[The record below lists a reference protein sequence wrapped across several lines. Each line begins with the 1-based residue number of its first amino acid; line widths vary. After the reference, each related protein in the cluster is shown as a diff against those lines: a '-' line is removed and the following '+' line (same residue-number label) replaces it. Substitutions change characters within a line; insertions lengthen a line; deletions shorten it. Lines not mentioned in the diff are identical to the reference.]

1 MKRIAAT
8 GMMILMVGAL
18 CACGTTAKQTPVA
31 SQTINNEL
39 EEYTEDGNKITDLT
53 AEIPVET
60 GGITD
65 QEFHYLIDENVR
77 CNYWFACGSLPVD
90 EESSTDGSLRPID
103 QDYFA
108 NYAEFETYVRSIY
121 CKAEADRLLYNYPE
135 EGNPKYVNNDGMLY
149 LDLNYDGAKGYYVDW
164 ADYTVTIDVLSED
177 SCTFTIYTTIEEPSD
192 EPKTEE
198 YTLTETVIKEDGGW
212 RLTELFY

>member
-1 MKRIAAT
+1 MKRIVAT

-53 AEIPVET
+53 AEVPVET

-65 QEFHYLIDENVR
+65 QELHYLIDENVR

-90 EESSTDGSLRPID
+90 EESSTDGSLRLIIRITLQTMQSLKPMCALFTAKQRQTACYIIIRRK
-103 QDYFA
+103 
-108 NYAEFETYVRSIY
+108 ETRS
-121 CKAEADRLLYNYPE
+121 
-135 EGNPKYVNNDGMLY
+135 M
-149 LDLNYDGAKGYYVDW
+149 
-164 ADYTVTIDVLSED
+164 
-177 SCTFTIYTTIEEPSD
+177 
-192 EPKTEE
+192 
-198 YTLTETVIKEDGGW
+198 
-212 RLTELFY
+212 